1 MKISPAKAEQKRKK
15 PYINELHSQRPGA
28 VSHSENVIDLDGMG
42 DAWLGLMEEDTL
54 FNMQDWEVE
63 DGASSHKRRET
74 R

>member
-1 MKISPAKAEQKRKK
+1 MKISPAKADQKQMRA
-15 PYINELHSQRPGA
+15 YMNELHSQCPGA

-63 DGASSHKRRET
+63 DRAGSHKRRKT